1 MLTAVGSSGHRPRRR
16 VSWYS
21 FRASPSSNS
30 LCDLSVC
37 DMACG
42 ARHEGQS
49 LPPPSL
55 PSLPSLHSGLTGH
68 TAHSANGY
76 SNGYANGYA
85 NGYTNGYAD
94 DNTVNGHADGSTV
107 NGHASENTANGHAK
121 PEMQDRQVMTDA
133 YLLTPIESGGL
144 GGLGLDLFVHERD
157 SRELREPPQL
167 QQGREEQPSKLSAVG
182 AQSVAGALSHLSL
195 SAVRA
200 PSLKRV
206 PETSPVST
214 VSPLP
219 ARRSSLIAPLS
230 PIMPKPAEDITV
242 TLWTRDGAASPAS
255 VPCETDSE
263 SEPDEEPAVT
273 IFPRGSSRLS
283 RAPSVVI
290 SEHNYDFAA
299 REPSVSARSRFSTA
313 SGYSTAMSGYSTA
326 LTGYSTAYE
335 DLPSPGSADS
345 GGYGNYN
352 LYGAMPVTTS
362 YNQFAP
368 PRSAVNYTAAGR
380 QRPNSWHVSST
391 PSPSFPSSPVQ
402 PAHLVPAVPER
413 DAKFLQP
420 PDQYFVDDV
429 QPVGP
434 RPSVELDIKPGFRVE
449 FDEARRGRPF

>member
-1 MLTAVGSSGHRPRRR
+1 
-16 VSWYS
+16 
-21 FRASPSSNS
+21 
-30 LCDLSVC
+30 
-37 DMACG
+37 
-42 ARHEGQS
+42 
-49 LPPPSL
+49 
-55 PSLPSLHSGLTGH
+55 
-68 TAHSANGY
+68 
-76 SNGYANGYA
+76 
-85 NGYTNGYAD
+85 
-94 DNTVNGHADGSTV
+94 
-107 NGHASENTANGHAK
+107 
-121 PEMQDRQVMTDA
+121 MTDA

-144 GGLGLDLFVHERD
+144 GGLGLDLFVHERN
-157 SRELREPPQL
+157 SRELREPPEPLERDL
-167 QQGREEQPSKLSAVG
+167 QQEREEQPSKLSAVG

-206 PETSPVST
+206 PEASPVST

-219 ARRSSLIAPLS
+219 DQRSSLIAPLS
-230 PIMPKPAEDITV
+230 PMMPPKGTEDITV
-242 TLWTRDGAASPAS
+242 TLWTRDGAESPAS

-283 RAPSVVI
+283 RVPSVVI
-290 SEHNYDFAA
+290 SEHNYDFAP
-299 REPSVSARSRFSTA
+299 REASVSARSRFSTA

-326 LTGYSTAYE
+326 LTSYSTAYE

-362 YNQFAP
+362 YNQYAGAP
-368 PRSAVNYTAAGR
+368 RNAAHYTPAGR

-391 PSPSFPSSPVQ
+391 PSFPSSPVA

-420 PDQYFVDDV
+420 PDMHFVDDV